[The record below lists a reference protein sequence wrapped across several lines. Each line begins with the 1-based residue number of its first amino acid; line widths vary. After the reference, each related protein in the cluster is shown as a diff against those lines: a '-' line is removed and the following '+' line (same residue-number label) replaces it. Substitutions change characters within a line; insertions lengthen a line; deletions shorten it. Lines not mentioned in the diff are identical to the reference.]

1 MNLICD
7 SNQMQETK
15 DVNNTCDS
23 NQQLQTTCN
32 SDKIHKL
39 HYDNYLTRDINQI
52 HTSGRNLS
60 HNRRLPITRSNDFL
74 WQM

>member
-1 MNLICD
+1 
-7 SNQMQETK
+7 MQETK

-39 HYDNYLTRDINQI
+39 HYDHYLTRDINQI

-60 HNRRLPITRSNDFL
+60 HNRRLPVTRSNDFL

>member
-1 MNLICD
+1 VNLICD

-23 NQQLQTTCN
+23 NQHLQTTRN
-32 SDKIHKL
+32 SDQIHKL
-39 HYDNYLTRDINQI
+39 HYDNNLTRDINQI
-52 HTSGRNLS
+52 HTPGRNLS
-60 HNRRLPITRSNDFL
+60 HNRRLPVTRSNDFL